1 MGMKYGIKSNFNT
14 QDNTLS
20 FSSTDKI
27 NEGLDLESLPIN
39 DYYVFIK
46 LTFSNSDIKYYSL
59 KNNSN
64 YSDITYYTIIIEDLL
79 WILIIQ

>member
-1 MGMKYGIKSNFNT
+1 MKYGIKSNFNT
-14 QDNTLS
+14 QDNTIS

-27 NEGLDLESLPIN
+27 NDGLDLESLPIN

-46 LTFSNSDIKYYSL
+46 LTFSNGDIKYYSL

-64 YSDITYYTIIIEDLL
+64 YSDITYYTITKE
-79 WILIIQ
+79 IQ